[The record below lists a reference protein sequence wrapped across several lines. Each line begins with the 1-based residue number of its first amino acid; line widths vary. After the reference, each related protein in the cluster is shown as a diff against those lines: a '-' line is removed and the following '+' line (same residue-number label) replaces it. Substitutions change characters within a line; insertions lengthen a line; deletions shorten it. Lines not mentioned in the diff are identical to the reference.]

1 MDQIKVGKLI
11 AKLRMEK
18 GMTQTE
24 LGDILGVSYKA
35 VSKWERG
42 INLPDSSL
50 FKPLCDI
57 FNITIDE
64 LMNGK
69 INENTTSNKKNYK
82 ILLVIIFLL
91 LILVILVTNKE
102 RNKYPKIANYYID
115 VTSNKSG
122 KKSGKLVNQLLYI
135 DNNIWYYSLNKVS
148 LCTNTNTCYSLGN
161 ALNHKQ
167 ITIDDIH
174 NYLDRQYILGNIN
187 RDILRD
193 GGSTI
198 YKSKKYTI
206 IFCNTLK
213 NNHDIYFG
221 NNNLEDDLA
230 GEYCGHK
237 NNTIKYF
244 VRTYHILNIYEDD
257 NEDFVN
263 VTLKE
268 FQGETKTVKIARD
281 YDIKVGYNYEFK
293 FYTYKIF
300 EDTIDNIFKEATLVE
315 IKQTNKVGL
324 EQRNDGIII
333 TE

>member
-1 MDQIKVGKLI
+1 MDQIKVGELI
-11 AKLRMEK
+11 AKLRMER

-64 LMNGK
+64 LMNGTV
-69 INENTTSNKKNYK
+69 NEKTTSNKMNYT

-91 LILVILVTNKE
+91 IILVILVTNKE
-102 RNKYPKIANYYID
+102 RNKYPKISNYYID
-115 VTSNKSG
+115 VTSNESD
-122 KKSGKLVNQLLYI
+122 KLVNQLLYT
-135 DNNIWYYSLNKVS
+135 DNNIWYYSLDKVS
-148 LCTNTNTCYSLGN
+148 LCTNINTCYNLGN

-167 ITIDDIH
+167 VTIEDIH
-174 NYLDRQYILGNIN
+174 NYLDNQYILGNIN

-198 YKSKKYTI
+198 YKSKEYTV
-206 IFCNTLK
+206 IFCNTLN
-213 NNHDIYFG
+213 NNHEIYFG
-221 NNNLEDDLA
+221 NNNLIDDLD

-244 VRTYHILNIYEDD
+244 VRTYYILNIYEDD
-257 NEDFVN
+257 DKDFVN

-268 FQGETKTVKIARD
+268 FQGKTTTVKIARD

-293 FYTYKIF
+293 FFTYKLF
-300 EDTIDNIFKEATLVE
+300 EDTVDNIFKEATLVE
-315 IKQTNKVGL
+315 IKGTDKVGL
-324 EQRNDGIII
+324 EQRNENVVI